1 MEHTVN
7 RPRPIPNA
15 TFVPVQP
22 RRRFTFITQSPH
34 ARVPLNP
41 EPLVPQ
47 SMNTAL
53 PIRPLPV
60 TSPLASAS
68 ASASANPAAQ
78 ESPLVTACR
87 RYAQQHGG
95 LGKRAD
101 ADTAADTPAQGDGAD
116 DQESPLVR
124 AARKRAEE
132 ARKHQKTQQ
141 QR

>member
-1 MEHTVN
+1 M
-7 RPRPIPNA
+7 PN
-15 TFVPVQP
+15 TYTPTMFVTQASPT
-22 RRRFTFITQSPH
+22 RRHIYITQSSSRQR
-34 ARVPLNP
+34 A
-41 EPLVPQ
+41 
-47 SMNTAL
+47 MA
-53 PIRPLPV
+53 
-60 TSPLASAS
+60 SPATE
-68 ASASANPAAQ
+68 
-78 ESPLVTACR
+78 ESPLIAACR
-87 RYAQQHGG
+87 KYAQQHGG

>member
-1 MEHTVN
+1 MN

-34 ARVPLNP
+34 ARVPLSSQ
-41 EPLVPQ
+41 PQ
-47 SMNTAL
+47 VAQPVSTAL
-53 PIRPLPV
+53 PTR

-68 ASASANPAAQ
+68 PSPAAE
-78 ESPLVTACR
+78 ESPLIAACR
-87 RYAQQHGG
+87 RYAQQHGA

-101 ADTAADTPAQGDGAD
+101 ATNESDTPAQDDGAD
-116 DQESPLVR
+116 DAESPLVR
-124 AARKRAEE
+124 AAKKRAQQ
-132 ARKHQKTQQ
+132 AQQAQTPQ

>member
-1 MEHTVN
+1 MN

-22 RRRFTFITQSPH
+22 CRRFTFITQSPH
-34 ARVPLNP
+34 ARVPLS
-41 EPLVPQ
+41 PQ
-47 SMNTAL
+47 PQVAQPVSTAL
-53 PIRPLPV
+53 PTR

-68 ASASANPAAQ
+68 PSPAIE

-87 RYAQQHGG
+87 RYAQQYGG

-101 ADTAADTPAQGDGAD
+101 ADTAADTSGQGDAD

-124 AARKRAEE
+124 AARKRAQE
-132 ARKHQKTQQ
+132 AQKSQQAQ